1 MTDNRSQTVNAAPH
15 AAHPHAEK
23 KKPNRDCYLALR
35 NFAISMTVFNILL
48 HPARLRAALAVA
60 DHLRAVRL
68 RGRDGA
74 GGDQRLGP
82 EAPGPLLGGGFRRV
96 YEFLLPAHI
105 TALAVNMLLYA
116 NDLLLPILLGVFIG
130 VAGKHVLQAPISGR
144 MRHYMNPSNFG
155 ITVVLLMF
163 GSWISIAPPYQFTE
177 NANTFLRVGIPLVIA
192 TAGTVINAMLTKRI
206 PLIVGWLG
214 AFVIQ
219 AVVRHFVWDV
229 AIWSALGPMS
239 GVAFV
244 LFTNYMITDPGT
256 TPSKGRNQ
264 FMFGASVA
272 MVYGLLMVFNVVYT
286 LFFATTIVCAVRGIG
301 WWVAHGLQR
310 RRGNDATSG
319 TVAQPAEPQQL
330 GQQRGGGGMT
340 VQGTEA
346 RDHGR
351 ERRAGTLEAASR

>member
-23 KKPNRDCYLALR
+23 KKPNRDPRYLALR
-35 NFAISMTVFNILL
+35 NFAISMTVFNILGYTL
-48 HPARLRAALAVA
+48 LGFEQPWLWPIICAPFAYAVEMVLEVISAWAQKRRARF
-60 DHLRAVRL
+60 
-68 RGRDGA
+68 
-74 GGDQRLGP
+74 
-82 EAPGPLLGGGFRRV
+82 LGGGFRRV

-130 VAGKHVLQAPISGR
+130 VAGKHVLQAPINGR

-177 NANTFLRVGIPLVIA
+177 NANTFLRVGIPLVIV

-206 PLIVGWLG
+206 PLIVGWIG

-264 FMFGASVA
+264 FMFGSSVA

-319 TVAQPAEPQQL
+319 TVAQPAEPQRL
-330 GQQRGGGGMT
+330 ADN
-340 VQGTEA
+340 EA
-346 RDHGR
+346 V
-351 ERRAGTLEAASR
+351 AA